1 MSRKMVKWAPF
12 ASLKE
17 QSIYLNKLKMDRQ
30 KVERPLLSEDEI
42 NAINEKLV
50 NYDGQTLLI
59 TYYDQGFIKQI
70 ESVISKIDGPNKKVI
85 TPDLAISFDDL
96 ISLND

>member
-1 MSRKMVKWAPF
+1 MVKWAPF

-17 QSIYLNKLKMDRQ
+17 QSIYLNKLKSERQ

-42 NAINEKLV
+42 NAINDKLV
-50 NYDGQTLLI
+50 NYDGKSLLI
-59 TYYDQGFIKQI
+59 TYYDQGFIRQI

-85 TPDLAISFDDL
+85 IPDLVISFDDL
-96 ISLND
+96 ISLDD

>member
-1 MSRKMVKWAPF
+1 MVKWAPF

-17 QSIYLNKLKMDRQ
+17 QSIYLNKLKVDRQ

-50 NYDGQTLLI
+50 NYDGETLVI
-59 TYYDQGFIKQI
+59 TYYDHGFIKQF
-70 ESVISKIDGPNKKVI
+70 ESVISKIDVPNKKVI
-85 TPDLAISFDDL
+85 TPDLVISFDDL
-96 ISLND
+96 IKLND

>member
-1 MSRKMVKWAPF
+1 MVKWAPF